1 MPKIFRLS
9 IKDFAPPVLMILVVV
24 FLCADSVRALPLA
37 QYRQNVHQATA
48 EIYAL
53 QSAEEQ
59 SRSISQSFAVVQT
72 IRKLLPVRQKIEIGN
87 NADFETDNSWLETSL
102 KNYEKTLP
110 AAPER
115 ALILRSAADRLS
127 AIEDRLKELE
137 TAQTVANAQ
146 NADKQK
152 LDEIL
157 QRPEFQ
163 KPKEDKSIL
172 QQLADA
178 LDEWLS
184 ALFRRSPPAEI
195 DQPQVD
201 LSPVGAILNYV
212 VIALAVA
219 IIGFVAW
226 RFLLPLVGNRSGRKK
241 AGKKEPRIILGEQLA
256 ADATA
261 DDLLSQADRLA
272 ASGELR
278 AAIRK
283 GYISALC
290 DLSDRKVLGL
300 ARHKTNRDYLRDVK
314 KRDEIY
320 QPMTGMT
327 GIFERH
333 WYGDVPPEKEDW
345 QTFRGQ
351 LSIISQ
357 QSKVY
362 KN

>member
-1 MPKIFRLS
+1 MVI
-9 IKDFAPPVLMILVVV
+9 
-24 FLCADSVRALPLA
+24 FLCAGSVQALPLA
-37 QYRQNVHQATA
+37 QYRQNIHQAA
-48 EIYAL
+48 VEIYAL

-59 SRSISQSFAVVQT
+59 ATSAVQSSVALQS
-72 IRKLLPVRQKIEIGN
+72 IRKMLPVRQKIEIGN
-87 NADFETDNSWLETSL
+87 NADFETDNTWLETNL

-110 AAPER
+110 TAPER
-115 ALILRSAADRLS
+115 SQILQTVAERLS

-157 QRPEFQ
+157 RRPEFQ

-172 QQLADA
+172 QQLSDA

-195 DQPQVD
+195 DQPHVD
-201 LSPVGAILNYV
+201 LSPVSAILNYV
-212 VIALAVA
+212 VIALAIA
-219 IIGFVAW
+219 IIGFVVW
-226 RFLLPLVGNRSGRKK
+226 RFLLPLVGNRGGRKK

-261 DDLLSQADRLA
+261 DDLLTQADRLA
-272 ASGELR
+272 ESGELR

-283 GYISALC
+283 GYIAVLC
-290 DLSDRKVLGL
+290 DLSDRKVLAL

-314 KRDEIY
+314 RRDEIY
-320 QPMTGMT
+320 QPMSGMT

-333 WYGDVPPEKEDW
+333 WYGDVPPEQEDW

-351 LSIISQ
+351 LSVISQ
-357 QSKVY
+357 QPTVN

>member
-1 MPKIFRLS
+1 
-9 IKDFAPPVLMILVVV
+9 MILGVM
-24 FLCADSVRALPLA
+24 FLCAAEVWALPLA
-37 QYRQNVHQATA
+37 QYRQNIHQAAT

-59 SRSISQSFAVVQT
+59 TRSSADQAAVLRT
-72 IRKLLPVRQKIEIGN
+72 IRKLLPVSQKIEIN
-87 NADFETDNSWLETSL
+87 SNADFDTDNSWLEASL

-110 AAPER
+110 TAPER
-115 ALILRSAADRLS
+115 TEILQSAAERLS
-127 AIEDRLKELE
+127 ALEDRLKELE
-137 TAQTVANAQ
+137 AAQNAPNAS

-163 KPKEDKSIL
+163 KPKEEKSIL
-172 QQLADA
+172 QQLSDA

-184 ALFRRSPPAEI
+184 ALFRRSAPIETK
-195 DQPQVD
+195 QPHVD
-201 LSPVGAILNYV
+201 LSPLSAILNYF
-212 VIALAVA
+212 VIVLAA
-219 IIGFVAW
+219 IIIGFVVW
-226 RFLLPLVGNRSGRKK
+226 RFLLPLVGNTSKRKK
-241 AGKKEPRIILGEQLA
+241 PGKKEPRIILGEQLA

-283 GYISALC
+283 GYIAVLC
-290 DLSDRKVLGL
+290 DLSDRKFLGL
-300 ARHKTNRDYLRDVK
+300 ARHKTNRDYLRDLK

-320 QPMTGMT
+320 QPMNGVT

-333 WYGDVPPEKEDW
+333 WYGDIQPEKEDW

-351 LSIISQ
+351 LSVISQ
-357 QSKVY
+357 QSSVN